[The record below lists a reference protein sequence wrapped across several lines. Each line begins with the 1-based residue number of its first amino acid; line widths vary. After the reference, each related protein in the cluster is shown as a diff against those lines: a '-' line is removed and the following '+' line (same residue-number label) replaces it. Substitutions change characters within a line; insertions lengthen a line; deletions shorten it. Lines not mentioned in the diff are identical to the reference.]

1 MRAAAVV
8 VAACATAPPL
18 PPVPPRTEVRVAA
31 AACLDGVQAAIEQTL
46 ADHHAEHS
54 GLVVEVAAQGPSA
67 PASGEDVS
75 LRVVRPNGD
84 VGLDR
89 HYALAAA
96 DCASAPQL
104 LALGVD
110 RLLTSFPEWAE
121 PPVPPRP
128 RPTRWLEVAGGA
140 AVSGIAPP
148 IGIEGE
154 LAGLAD
160 LGGAVDRFGVSAAVR
175 TGVPQPAGAGRFREI
190 ALLGGAAWRHR
201 FARLETRVELRAGA
215 LRVNG
220 IGFTPDDASWLPWW
234 EVALLAGRRWS
245 WGTLGGELAATALRD
260 HAVTRDGLVSQD
272 IPLVRLGISGTFDL
286 YSP

>member
-1 MRAAAVV
+1 MRAAALV
-8 VAACATAPPL
+8 VAACATAPP
-18 PPVPPRTEVRVAA
+18 VVQTPPRAEVRVAPA
-31 AACLDGVQAAIEQTL
+31 ECLTGVEAAIEQTL

-54 GLVVEVAAQGPSA
+54 GLIVEVAAQND
-67 PASGEDVS
+67 DVS

-89 HYALAAA
+89 HYSLAAA

-110 RLLTSFPEWAE
+110 RLLSSFPEWAE
-121 PPVPPRP
+121 PPAPPRP
-128 RPTRWLEVAGGA
+128 RPERWLELAGGA
-140 AVSGIAPP
+140 ALSGIAPP

-160 LGGAVDRFGVSAAVR
+160 LGGAVDRFGASLAAR
-175 TGVPQPAGAGRFREI
+175 SGIPQAAGAGRFREI
-190 ALLGGAAWRHR
+190 ALLGGATWRHR
-201 FARLETRVELRAGA
+201 FTQVETRIELRAGA

-220 IGFTPDDASWLPWW
+220 IGFAPDNASWLPWW

-286 YSP
+286 YTP